1 MSANRKSSLPLLASV
16 AALALLVGCQNS
28 NVLSSEELATSV
40 AAMTHSDVTRPAD
53 EDAAGPR
60 EAVDLSQGYRTA
72 LRTAIL
78 ENQEF
83 AASVRRYRGAD
94 ASIRVAQSSTRPQV
108 DTSATIGGII
118 EGGDV
123 SDSDA
128 GAAGNVTLSQLIYD
142 GGRTRANIAGATA
155 QAYAA
160 RANIAVAG
168 NEVGRDAA
176 LAWNDLWQA
185 NSQIALLR
193 ERIDEVSPLIDRI
206 EQLISN
212 GIIDRA
218 VLAAA
223 KRQFL
228 DLKLEEEN
236 LQAALRDAQERFNR
250 YYRDRPR
257 SVSAPQRL
265 FSDAELAQAA
275 NIWPDSPALIA
286 AAAELIAA
294 ERAVVAAQAEMR
306 PTVSLRTGANS
317 PLGDADPPDFNAGLV
332 LQYKFG
338 DGGRR
343 KAEIERLD
351 EQLQAGRATFED
363 TKSATRVEVE
373 TTISRHRALRNSISV
388 LAAQI
393 RELDIERKT
402 LRSQITSGQSDMRRL
417 VESEILYYRARSRHI
432 GLKGELAALEITL
445 ASVTGQFINKL
456 AIDIDTLL

>member
-28 NVLSSEELATSV
+28 NVLSSQELATSV

-53 EDAAGPR
+53 EDETEPR
-60 EAVDLSQGYRTA
+60 DAVDLSQGYRSA
-72 LRTAIL
+72 LRSAIL

-83 AASVRRYRGAD
+83 AASVRRYKGAD
-94 ASIRVAQSSTRPQV
+94 ASIRVAQSARRPQI

-123 SDSDA
+123 DSSEG
-128 GAAGNVTLSQLIYD
+128 GAAVDVSLSQLIYD

-160 RANIAVAG
+160 RANVAVAG

-193 ERIDEVSPLIDRI
+193 ERLDEVGPLIGRI

-212 GIIDRA
+212 GMVDRA
-218 VLAAA
+218 VLAAS

-236 LQAALRDAQERFNR
+236 LQATLRDAQERFNR

-257 SVSAPQRL
+257 SVSAPKRL
-265 FSDAELAQAA
+265 LSDAELAQAA
-275 NIWPDSPALIA
+275 NIWQDSPALIA

-294 ERAVVAAQAEMR
+294 ERAVAAAQAEMR
-306 PTVSLRTGANS
+306 PTVSLRTGATS
-317 PLGDADPPDFNAGLV
+317 PLGETDNPNFNAGLV

-343 KAEIERLD
+343 KAEIERLG
-351 EQLQAGRATFED
+351 EELKAGRATFED

-373 TTISRHRALRNSISV
+373 TTLSQHRALRQSLSILKS
-388 LAAQI
+388 QI
-393 RELDIERKT
+393 QELDVERKT
-402 LRSQITSGQSDMRRL
+402 LRSQITSGQSDLRRL
-417 VESEILYYRARSRHI
+417 VESEILYYRVRSRRI
-432 GLKGELAALEITL
+432 GLRGELAALEITL